1 MVACLMDLQPLQW
14 TVGALGAILAGI
26 SKTGLAG
33 LSALSVAVFAK
44 VFPSKQ
50 ATGLVLPML
59 ILGDFV
65 AVLTYRRHAQWHYLR
80 KLFPWTAA
88 GVVLGYF
95 SLAHV
100 SDRGARYL
108 IGGIIICLAALSYWW
123 RYQSSRAEQRALT
136 VHWSVG
142 ASIGVAAGF
151 ITLIANAAGPLMA
164 MYFVAMRLPKLEYV
178 GTAAVFFMLLNL
190 FKVPFMVDLG
200 LINIASI
207 KFNLML
213 APCVLLGIAVGRWLL
228 ARINQSAFEQTVLIL
243 SATAGILL
251 IL

>member
-1 MVACLMDLQPLQW
+1 
-14 TVGALGAILAGI
+14 
-26 SKTGLAG
+26 
-33 LSALSVAVFAK
+33 
-44 VFPSKQ
+44 
-50 ATGLVLPML
+50 
-59 ILGDFV
+59 
-65 AVLTYRRHAQWHYLR
+65 
-80 KLFPWTAA
+80 
-88 GVVLGYF
+88 
-95 SLAHV
+95 
-100 SDRGARYL
+100 L

-200 LINIASI
+200 LINVASI
-207 KFNLML
+207 KFNLVL

>member
-1 MVACLMDLQPLQW
+1 MHPLQW
-14 TVGALGAILAGI
+14 AIGALAAVMVGI

-33 LSALSVAVFAK
+33 LSALSVAAFAQ

-50 ATGLVLPML
+50 ATGLVLPLL
-59 ILGDFV
+59 ILGDIM
-65 AVLTYRRHAQWHYLR
+65 AVFIYRRHAQWRHLR

-95 SLAHV
+95 ALGIV
-100 SDRGARYL
+100 SDRNARYL
-108 IGGIIICLAALSYWW
+108 IGAIIFSLAALSFWW
-123 RYQSSRAEQRALT
+123 RSRSAGAEERALPA
-136 VHWSVG
+136 HWSVG
-142 ASIGVAAGF
+142 ACIGIAAGF

-178 GTAAVFFMLLNL
+178 GTAAVFFMLLNF

-200 LINIASI
+200 LITVDSL

-213 APCVLLGIAVGRWLL
+213 APGVVLGVVAGRWLL
-228 ARINQSAFEQTVLIL
+228 TRINQSVFEQTVLVL
-243 SATAGILL
+243 CATAGILL

>member
-1 MVACLMDLQPLQW
+1 MQPLQW
-14 TVGALGAILAGI
+14 AIGALAAVMVGI

-33 LSALSVAVFAK
+33 LSALSVAAFAQ
-44 VFPSKQ
+44 VFPGKQ
-50 ATGLVLPML
+50 ATGLVLPLL
-59 ILGDFV
+59 ILGDLM
-65 AVLTYRRHAQWHYLR
+65 AVFIYRRHAQWRHLR

-95 SLAHV
+95 ALGIV
-100 SDRGARYL
+100 SDRNARYL
-108 IGGIIICLAALSYWW
+108 IGAIIFALAASSFWW
-123 RYQSSRAEQRALT
+123 RSRSAGVAEPALSA
-136 VHWSVG
+136 HWSVG
-142 ASIGVAAGF
+142 ACIGVAAGF

-178 GTAAVFFMLLNL
+178 GTAAVFFMLLNF

-200 LINIASI
+200 LITVDSL

-213 APCVLLGIAVGRWLL
+213 APGVLLGVVAGRWLL
-228 ARINQSAFEQTVLIL
+228 ARINQNVFEQMVLVL
-243 SATAGILL
+243 CATAGILL